1 MLKYL
6 YLDIKKT
13 KSLGYTMEQKINGK
27 ITNYYFSKAIDTKYS
42 ESTQHYHPHYEV
54 YYMKHGSCRYFV
66 DNRSF
71 DVETGDV
78 IFIPRGMIHRTNYT
92 STTHSR
98 LLLNFTEEYIPEAVL
113 NNIGDIKILYR
124 SREIAKN
131 IEGLFNKIEHE
142 YTHPDEYT
150 PDLLRCH
157 TAEMFYLILRH
168 PGTAE
173 EVTTGN
179 ELINSI
185 VKYVKN
191 NYMSDIKLSSVAKLK
206 SVSPEHL
213 SRTFKACTG
222 FGFNEYVTILRL
234 RKAEEMIRCDLNK
247 TISEI
252 AYECG
257 FNDGNYFSYKFKKVY
272 GVSPLK
278 ARSEGMK

>member
-1 MLKYL
+1 MNSLKLNVNNFVNTVFNDYEYVDAVVL
-6 YLDIKKT
+6 
-13 KSLGYTMEQKINGK
+13 NAGK
-27 ITNYYFSKAIDTKYS
+27 AES
-42 ESTQHYHPHYEV
+42 ESLLSE
-54 YYMKHGSCRYFV
+54 K
-66 DNRSF
+66 
-71 DVETGDV
+71 ETSEIDD
-78 IFIPRGMIHRTNYT
+78 ILSTNLRGT
-92 STTHSR
+92 
-98 LLLNFTEEYIPEAVL
+98 
-113 NNIGDIKILYR
+113 ILF

-142 YTHPDEYT
+142 YTHTDKYT
-150 PDLLRCH
+150 RDLLRCH

-185 VKYVKN
+185 VKYVKE

-213 SRTFKACTG
+213 SRTFKAYIG
-222 FGFNEYVTILRL
+222 NGFNEYVTLLRL
-234 RKAEEMIRCDLNK
+234 RHAEEMIKNEPDK

-257 FNDGNYFSYKFKKVY
+257 FNDGNYFSYKFKKMY
-272 GVSPLK
+272 GISPLK
-278 ARSEGMK
+278 VRNQ